1 MLQKKM
7 ENGNGFGNAETL
19 KNKGFS
25 IICCQCCH
33 ILYMKIEINNKNTYM
48 AYMTHIIQGYIRVRT
63 RATATQEGCSMLE
76 REIEK
81 RLVDGI
87 RNQGGRAYKFV
98 SPGNDGVP
106 DRIVILPG
114 KAPKF
119 IELKTETGKLSNLQR
134 VQITRLKDLG
144 QDVRVLYG
152 LEDVKEFLEEMQH
165 GI

>member
-48 AYMTHIIQGYIRVRT
+48 AYMAHIIQGYIHVRT

-81 RLVDGI
+81 TARKVTVCTRTKPGI
-87 RNQGGRAYKFV
+87 V
-98 SPGNDGVP
+98 HS
-106 DRIVILPG
+106 
-114 KAPKF
+114 
-119 IELKTETGKLSNLQR
+119 T
-134 VQITRLKDLG
+134 
-144 QDVRVLYG
+144 VR
-152 LEDVKEFLEEMQH
+152 
-165 GI
+165 